1 MLCNK
6 IRYTHW
12 DILSKAGWKYVHLYL
27 PFYHYTRV
35 RRKIPRSN
43 FQFIWNYYTTSFY
56 CYYYLYKVL
65 LKAELLKVILEGE
78 WDMSGF
84 DFESVF
90 MLIIRLH
97 RLISI
102 VLNFT
107 GCWAVKITSAFYFVP
122 IKFHKSNDHHP
133 QPQFIMSNLYVI
145 NWVLL
150 NNDKWP
156 YIEIYMMI
164 YILRNRQVHVFPQ
177 RYLYTIGNEEVA

>member
-1 MLCNK
+1 MLLCSATK
-6 IRYTHW
+6 LDTHIEIFYPRLGENMCTW
-12 DILSKAGWKYVHLYL
+12 TSLFITTLEWGGISQDFNIKLSVYMKLLYYFFL
-27 PFYHYTRV
+27 LLLL
-35 RRKIPRSN
+35 
-43 FQFIWNYYTTSFY
+43 FISS
-56 CYYYLYKVL
+56 LI
-65 LKAELLKVILEGE
+65 KAELLKVILEGE

-107 GCWAVKITSAFYFVP
+107 GCWAVTMTSASYFVP

-133 QPQFIMSNLYVI
+133 QPQFIMLNLYVI
-145 NWVLL
+145 YWVLL

-156 YIEIYMMI
+156 YFEIYMMI
-164 YILRNRQVHVFPQ
+164 
-177 RYLYTIGNEEVA
+177 